1 MYYTLVGASRR
12 EYVEDMDRRNELG
25 DFLKARRALVSP
37 RQVGLPEDE
46 PRRVL
51 GLRREEVAA
60 LAGVSADYYSRLEQG
75 RERHPSEQ
83 VLRAISRAL
92 RLDTHATE
100 HLAGLARPSGAA
112 ADVGGQRDAS
122 EGTMRIVNNVVHAPA
137 LVISPALDILA
148 MNARAQALYGDFS
161 RADNLAYMVFLDPVA
176 NEFYTEWDDIA
187 RDTARNLRAMSVS
200 FRDDPR
206 VAEVVGELTIQSDVF
221 TFVWMQH
228 DVRPRTSGTKRFRHS
243 QVGEISLQYDSFAV
257 GGAPGQQLLIYSAE
271 PGSADADGLEL
282 LARLAADQQPD
293 K

>member
-1 MYYTLVGASRR
+1 
-12 EYVEDMDRRNELG
+12 MDRRNELG

-37 RQVGLPEDE
+37 RQAGLPEDE

-51 GLRREEVAA
+51 GLRRQEVAA

-75 RERHPSEQ
+75 RERHPSDQ

-92 RLDTHATE
+92 QLDTHATE
-100 HLAGLARPSGAA
+100 HLASLARPSGAA
-112 ADVGGQRDAS
+112 PTVAGQRDAS
-122 EGTMRIVNNVVHAPA
+122 EGAMRIVNNVVHAPA
-137 LVISPALDILA
+137 LIISPAMDILA
-148 MNARAQALYGDFS
+148 MNSHAQALYSDFS

-176 NEFYTEWDDIA
+176 TGFYAEWDDVA

-206 VAEVVGELTIQSDVF
+206 VAEVVGELTIQSDAF
-221 TFVWMQH
+221 TFVWMRH

-257 GGAPGQQLLIYSAE
+257 GGAPGQQLLIYSGD

-282 LARLAADQQPD
+282 LARLALDQQPESQ
-293 K
+293 

>member
-1 MYYTLVGASRR
+1 
-12 EYVEDMDRRNELG
+12 MDRRNELG

-37 RQVGLPEDE
+37 VQAGLPQDE

-51 GLRREEVAA
+51 GLRRQEVAA

-75 RERHPSEQ
+75 RERHPSDQ

-92 RLDTHATE
+92 QLDTHAAE

-112 ADVGGQRDAS
+112 PAVGDQREAS

-148 MNARAQALYGDFS
+148 MNAHAQALYGDFS

-176 NEFYTEWDDIA
+176 SQFYAEWDDIA

-243 QVGEISLQYDSFAV
+243 QIGEISLQYDTFAV
-257 GGAPGQQLLIYSAE
+257 GGAPGQQLLICSGD

-282 LARLAADQQPD
+282 LARLALDQQSEE
-293 K
+293 

>member
-1 MYYTLVGASRR
+1 MYYTLVGSLCR

-37 RQVGLPEDE
+37 RQAGLPEDE

-51 GLRREEVAA
+51 GLRRQEVAA

-75 RERHPSEQ
+75 RERHPSDQ

-92 RLDTHATE
+92 QLDTHATE
-100 HLAGLARPSGAA
+100 HLASLARPSGAA
-112 ADVGGQRDAS
+112 PDAAGLRDAS

-137 LVISPALDILA
+137 LIISPALDILA
-148 MNARAQALYGDFS
+148 MNTRAQALYSDFS
-161 RADNLAYMVFLDPVA
+161 EVDNLAYMVFLDPVA
-176 NEFYTEWDDIA
+176 RQFYAEWDDVA

-243 QVGEISLQYDSFAV
+243 QVGDINLQYDSFAV
-257 GGAPGQQLLIYSAE
+257 GGAPGQQLLIYSGD

-282 LARLAADQQPD
+282 LARLALDQQPE
-293 K
+293 

>member
-1 MYYTLVGASRR
+1 MYYTLVGVGCR

-51 GLRREEVAA
+51 GLRRQEVAA
-60 LAGVSADYYSRLEQG
+60 LAGVSADYYTRLEQG
-75 RERHPSEQ
+75 RERHPSDQ

-92 RLDTHATE
+92 QLDTHAAE
-100 HLAGLARPSGAA
+100 HLAGLVRPPGAA
-112 ADVGGQRDAS
+112 PAAAGLCDAS

-137 LVISPALDILA
+137 LVIGPALDILA
-148 MNARAQALYGDFS
+148 MNAHAQVLYDDFS

-176 NEFYTEWDDIA
+176 SEFYAEWDEIA

-206 VAEVVGELTIQSDVF
+206 IAEVVGELTIQSDVF

-243 QVGEISLQYDSFAV
+243 RVGEINLQYDSFAV
-257 GGAPGQQLLIYSAE
+257 GGAPGQQLLIYSAD

-282 LARLAADQQPD
+282 LARLALDQQPE
-293 K
+293 

>member
-1 MYYTLVGASRR
+1 
-12 EYVEDMDRRNELG
+12 MDRRNELG

-37 RQVGLPEDE
+37 VQAGLPQDE

-51 GLRREEVAA
+51 GLRRQEVAA

-75 RERHPSEQ
+75 RERHPSDQ

-92 RLDTHATE
+92 QLDTHAAE
-100 HLAGLARPSGAA
+100 HLAGLARPSGAPPA
-112 ADVGGQRDAS
+112 VVGQRDAS

-137 LVISPALDILA
+137 LIIGPALDILA
-148 MNARAQALYGDFS
+148 MNAHAQALYCDFS

-176 NEFYTEWDDIA
+176 SQFYAEWDDIA

-206 VAEVVGELTIQSDVF
+206 IAEVVGELTIQSDVF

-243 QVGEISLQYDSFAV
+243 QIGEISLQYDTFAV
-257 GGAPGQQLLIYSAE
+257 GGAPGQQLLIYSGD

-282 LARLAADQQPD
+282 LARLALDQQSEE
-293 K
+293 

>member
-1 MYYTLVGASRR
+1 
-12 EYVEDMDRRNELG
+12 MDRRNELG

-92 RLDTHATE
+92 QLDTHATE
-100 HLAGLARPSGAA
+100 HLAGLSRPSGAA

-148 MNARAQALYGDFS
+148 MNAHAQALYGDFS

-176 NEFYTEWDDIA
+176 NEFYAEWDDIA

-257 GGAPGQQLLIYSAE
+257 GGAPGQQLLIYSAD

-282 LARLAADQQPD
+282 LARLAADQQPE
-293 K
+293 